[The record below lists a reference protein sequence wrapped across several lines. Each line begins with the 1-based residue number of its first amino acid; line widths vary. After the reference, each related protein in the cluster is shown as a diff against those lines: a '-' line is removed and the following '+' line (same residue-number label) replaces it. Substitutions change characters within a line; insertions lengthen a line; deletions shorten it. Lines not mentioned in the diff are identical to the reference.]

1 MAEAEPSLDALRAA
15 VQLACQPQNAGRIVA
30 GRQQVLA
37 MPRPWVL
44 ERIERVAA
52 EALDLADY
60 WEYRRLL
67 ELADLLDAG
76 LARRLVPVGL
86 ASSDP
91 DVREAAEDFRARLAE
106 PGAAADGGG
115 MTAFPGS

>member
-1 MAEAEPSLDALRAA
+1 MAEATPTLDALRAA

-30 GRQQVLA
+30 GRNQVLA

-44 ERIERVAA
+44 DHVERVAA
-52 EALDLADY
+52 ESLDLADY

-76 LARRLVPVGL
+76 LVRRLVPLGL

-91 DVREAAEDFRARLAE
+91 DVREAAEDFAAPDAE
-106 PGAAADGGG
+106 PGAAPDRRG
-115 MTAFPGS
+115 M

>member
-1 MAEAEPSLDALRAA
+1 MAEADPTLDALRAA
-15 VQLACQPQNAGRIVA
+15 VQLACQPQNVGRIVA

-37 MPRPWVL
+37 CPRGWVL

-52 EALDLADY
+52 ESLDLADY

-76 LARRLVPVGL
+76 LVQRLARLGL
-86 ASSDP
+86 SNSDP
-91 DVREAAEDFRARLAE
+91 DLCEAAVQYLGADPGGDRCSTPGE
-106 PGAAADGGG
+106 PGL
-115 MTAFPGS
+115 